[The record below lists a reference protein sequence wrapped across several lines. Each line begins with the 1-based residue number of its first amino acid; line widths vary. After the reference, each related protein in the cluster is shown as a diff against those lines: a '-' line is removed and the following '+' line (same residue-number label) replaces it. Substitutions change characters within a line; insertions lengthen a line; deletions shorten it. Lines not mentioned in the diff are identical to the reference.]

1 MLKSFW
7 LLAGKWKW
15 RLIFALTDQGLL
27 SLSNFILTIILANKL
42 TIEAFGNYSIVWTIT
57 LFVENIGASLINE
70 PLPAIV
76 SKHTASDRASI
87 LRAASFISLSLALGL
102 SLLILGSGFVV
113 EIRSHEL
120 GVLLLYLAVVSPVQ
134 RLQLF
139 VRRLCYLED
148 RQGVAALAALISAST
163 LLGGL
168 AMLIGLDE
176 LSARATLML
185 WGAAGASTI
194 IVGLLTGVLST
205 VPPTAAAVLSL
216 ARNLW
221 DSGRWLLAT
230 SVVAW
235 FGWQGIIPLLAIY
248 AGAGAAG
255 VLRAIMNLFT
265 PVTQANAAINLAL
278 LPRFADIA
286 AESGL
291 HRLRVSSLYG
301 TALFF
306 CVASAYSAVFFFFPQ
321 RAVSLIYNN
330 QEIVAANWLLWPI
343 GLTTIIKSL
352 GQGFFVTLLAVAR
365 TQTLFLFRM
374 AGFAT
379 FVTGALIFTPGFG
392 IVGFVWSMA
401 ASTAVV
407 TVLLSTAVLT
417 RRR

>member
-57 LFVENIGASLINE
+57 IFAENIGASLINE

-87 LRAASFISLSLALGL
+87 LRAAFFISLSLALGL

-148 RQGVAALAALISAST
+148 RQGVAALAAAISAST

-168 AMLIGLDE
+168 AILIGLDE

-194 IVGLLTGVLST
+194 IVGLLMGVLST

-216 ARNLW
+216 VRNLW

-286 AESGL
+286 AEVRIASPPESVVYMEQRYFSAL
-291 HRLRVSSLYG
+291 HRLTPR
-301 TALFF
+301 FF
-306 CVASAYSAVFFFFPQ
+306 SFS
-321 RAVSLIYNN
+321 RN
-330 QEIVAANWLLWPI
+330 
-343 GLTTIIKSL
+343 
-352 GQGFFVTLLAVAR
+352 AR
-365 TQTLFLFRM
+365 YR
-374 AGFAT
+374 
-379 FVTGALIFTPGFG
+379 
-392 IVGFVWSMA
+392 
-401 ASTAVV
+401 
-407 TVLLSTAVLT
+407 
-417 RRR
+417 